1 MKLVGIFLFCILIF
15 ERLDQISS
23 IEFKSD
29 LKNLDLLFTL
39 RELNDILSNDSKINK
54 LNKTYAMIDLKNN
67 EIVWDLESLT
77 KSIYE
82 ITEVKFYFIH
92 TKDY

>member
-1 MKLVGIFLFCILIF
+1 MKLVGNFLFCILIF

-39 RELNDILSNDSKINK
+39 RELNDIPSNDSKINK